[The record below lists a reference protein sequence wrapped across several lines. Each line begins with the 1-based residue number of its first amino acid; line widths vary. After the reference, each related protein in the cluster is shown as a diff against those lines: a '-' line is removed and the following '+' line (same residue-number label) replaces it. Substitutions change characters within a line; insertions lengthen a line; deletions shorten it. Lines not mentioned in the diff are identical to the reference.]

1 MEELT
6 SVKEILDKTG
16 KYTGLTKGISMR
28 PMLHQGR
35 DNIIVVKNTQRLKKY
50 DVAVYL
56 LKSGK
61 YVMHRV
67 IEVYDDHYIFMG
79 DNLKMREYVTD
90 DMICGKL
97 VGYFKKGKRYID
109 CEDNKLYKFYSK
121 LVVLLIPIRP
131 ITIFINRCFAY
142 IENHLMKRN

>member
-16 KYTGLTKGISMR
+16 KYTGLTKGVSMR

-97 VGYFKKGKRYID
+97 VGYFKNGKRYID

-121 LVVLLIPIRP
+121 LVVSLIPIRP

>member
-16 KYTGLTKGISMR
+16 KYTGLTKGVSMR

-121 LVVLLIPIRP
+121 LVVSLIPIRP
-131 ITIFINRCFAY
+131 IT
-142 IENHLMKRN
+142 NH